1 MIKVNPHCTPQFPF
15 SRGEVP
21 TRDSSLVPCKL
32 STKGSPSPACAFL
45 SAREKHGG
53 SSHKPTQYGFTLLEL
68 LIVIAVVAL
77 LLGIAATNYAYYRTR
92 LELRQAQQV
101 LVQELNRARSDAR
114 RLSQTQVV
122 TWTDKSITV
131 GTREVTL
138 SSSGAVTLV
147 KLKGANSLEYSAPY
161 GTIRSTDYAFEL
173 RGPGKLTNTV
183 YVYGVTGKV
192 KAAQ

>member
-1 MIKVNPHCTPQFPF
+1 MTEANYHTPLNSPLSGEKAPTCDVDFVTCKQSTGGL
-15 SRGEVP
+15 SRTE
-21 TRDSSLVPCKL
+21 
-32 STKGSPSPACAFL
+32 
-45 SAREKHGG
+45 
-53 SSHKPTQYGFTLLEL
+53 GFTLLEL

-77 LLGIAATNYAYYRTR
+77 LLGIAATNYAHYRTR

-114 RLSQTQVV
+114 RLSQRQSV
-122 TWTDKSITV
+122 TWTDKSIII

-138 SSSGAVTLV
+138 SPSGVVTLV

-173 RGPGKLTNTV
+173 RGPGNLTNTV